1 MTKIYI
7 ICNMEEYDFNI
18 FYHFGERSEGRD
30 KHDSS
35 ISRASVQRQYNNTTK
50 KEIEKANRSKLNRKL
65 NKGKQR
71 C

>member
-1 MTKIYI
+1 MILTLFTTLAKGVREGINMIHQFPGHQSNDNI
-7 ICNMEEYDFNI
+7 II
-18 FYHFGERSEGRD
+18 RL
-30 KHDSS
+30 
-35 ISRASVQRQYNNTTK
+35 K